1 MIQTF
6 IHKQFVF
13 FQVENKNFSAWGL
26 EKHQIINIKDFHI
39 NGELTVIWRDWAV
52 SFDDYDWNKRN
63 VVGNY

>member
-1 MIQTF
+1 M
-6 IHKQFVF
+6 F